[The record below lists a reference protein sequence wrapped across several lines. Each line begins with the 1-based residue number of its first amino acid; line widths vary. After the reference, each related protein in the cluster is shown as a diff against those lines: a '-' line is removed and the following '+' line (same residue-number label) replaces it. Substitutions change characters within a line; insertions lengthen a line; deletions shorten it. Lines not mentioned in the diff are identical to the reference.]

1 MSVNGINMAL
11 NVHQNDECYIDQ
23 NSDIMSLEERML
35 NIISTAAVNDEAAKT
50 DVFRK
55 LNNQN
60 LLSSPEQLFEIQ
72 NKISDQ
78 NIKISLTSIL
88 TKKAVDAVTTL
99 ISH

>member
-1 MSVNGINMAL
+1 MSINEINMAL
-11 NVHQNDECYIDQ
+11 SVNQNDGYYIEQDP
-23 NSDIMSLEERML
+23 NIMSLEERML
-35 NIISTAAVNDEAAKT
+35 NTISTAAVNDETAKT
-50 DVFRK
+50 ELFRK

-72 NKISDQ
+72 NDISDQ
-78 NIKISLTSIL
+78 NIKISLTSVL